1 MRPAGPSAGRPY
13 FVEVQEPH
21 VLGTDAPSKW
31 MAKHAVLLSSL
42 RVNPYDTD
50 EGRLSEGIQTALA
63 ALATGSGS
71 AAEAAADDTIADAAG
86 AASPAAATAAG
97 REAGGLTLQAL
108 DLSRPS
114 DGSLLCALAG
124 SRQLTRLDLALPIS
138 VAASAEVQA
147 AIGSFTG
154 LQTLGFMEIMQRR
167 GSNSARMNIALFGG
181 LQRQE
186 YAEPPK
192 AFEQVVHVLQPLTRL
207 TRLDFNRMLS
217 KPESLQQLPTSLVAL
232 RLADGHWMPGQSKED
247 SEPFLMGR
255 WDELPVRKHGLSFS
269 HLTALTHLVVDNLQQ
284 PDELPGSLAS
294 LTVGSC
300 RSLVPAQSLLR
311 LQRLKV
317 NDVLAGADF
326 ELLQKLPSLQEV
338 HVKALSP
345 ELRYESL
352 SDYDK
357 ALIAAAPHFGSIP
370 LKSLNLGSV
379 TIRRSLCNDL
389 GKCSALTKIWFDH
402 VRLTAPLERFGAA
415 VHKMTSLQEFAF
427 EKVEFE
433 GRQHMA
439 KDLRE
444 AQFRPFLKGLA
455 ALPELRSV
463 RIMEC
468 WRIGEA
474 AAELA
479 AATQLQFLML
489 YVCGVE
495 KQTETLLRAKL
506 PHLDE
511 DSLVIEA

>member
-1 MRPAGPSAGRPY
+1 
-13 FVEVQEPH
+13 
-21 VLGTDAPSKW
+21 
-31 MAKHAVLLSSL
+31 
-42 RVNPYDTD
+42 
-50 EGRLSEGIQTALA
+50 
-63 ALATGSGS
+63 
-71 AAEAAADDTIADAAG
+71 
-86 AASPAAATAAG
+86 
-97 REAGGLTLQAL
+97 LQAL

-114 DGSLLCALAG
+114 DGSLLCALVG
-124 SRQLTRLDLALPIS
+124 SRQLTRLDLALPVSI
-138 VAASAEVQA
+138 AASAEVQA
-147 AIGSFTG
+147 AIGSFSA
-154 LQTLGFMEIMQRR
+154 LQTLGFSELMQRW
-167 GSNSARMNIALFGG
+167 GSNSARMNMALFGG
-181 LQRQE
+181 LHHQDD
-186 YAEPPK
+186 AEPPT

-207 TRLDFNRMLS
+207 TRLDYNRMLS

-232 RLADGHWMPGQSKED
+232 RLADGHWLQGQSKED

-284 PDELPGSLAS
+284 PDELPGSLLS

-370 LKSLNLGSV
+370 LMSLNLGSV
-379 TIRRSLCNDL
+379 TLRRRLCD
-389 GKCSALTKIWFDH
+389 GKCSALTKVWFDH

-433 GRQHMA
+433 GRQHRA

-444 AQFRPFLKGLA
+444 AQFRSFLKGLA

-474 AAELA
+474 ASELA
-479 AATQLQFLML
+479 AATKLQFLML

-495 KQTETLLRAKL
+495 KHTEALLRAKL